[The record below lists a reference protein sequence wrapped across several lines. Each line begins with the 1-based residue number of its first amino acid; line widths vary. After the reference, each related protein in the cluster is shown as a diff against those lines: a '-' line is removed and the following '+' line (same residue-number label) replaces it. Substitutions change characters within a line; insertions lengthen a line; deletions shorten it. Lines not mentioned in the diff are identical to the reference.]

1 MTSTV
6 STSDIA
12 SAFGVSVRTVSY
24 WTGLTGFPAP
34 ATKRGRGGERV
45 YRLAALPV
53 DLRSADGTAIRTG
66 FRQHLIDW
74 LISQQ
79 ATTAVVASA
88 PASAVALPPDAATQA
103 AAPAAGALTT
113 VAGDGLA
120 HLKEWQRDCAYA
132 RRALLTH
139 IEDVQARTGCTQNDA
154 IATLIRRAD
163 EKRLDEHVE
172 RLVAQANERKGGD
185 RTLSRATI
193 LAWKRAFNER
203 GLAGL
208 APAGCERLE
217 IPAWAGAVLDLWAR
231 PQNPTITYVF
241 ERLPAELPAGAVA
254 PSYGQVRR
262 FLQER
267 LGNVAREV
275 GRRGPRDLKN
285 ILPFK
290 RRDTSKLWPCDAYT
304 ADGHT
309 FDAEVAHPVHGRP
322 FRPELTSVL
331 DIATRRAVG
340 WTASLKETQLDVLDA
355 LRHAFTTSG
364 DCAIFYTDNG
374 PGYKNALQS
383 DPGIGMAA
391 RLGYQVKHSIPYNS
405 QSRGIIERSHQTIFV
420 RAARELPT
428 FIGAAMDAEAKNK
441 VYKLTRRDLKE
452 VGKSRLLMPWDAFI
466 QYIQAAID
474 DYNNRPHRA
483 LPRVRDAATGR
494 MRHQSPNEAWQAA
507 IDDGWKP
514 NVISADDARELFRPR
529 RIAEVRRCEIRAFG
543 HTYFSRMLEEEHDNK
558 VAIGYD
564 VHDPASVMVY
574 DLQGRY
580 LCDAHADANR
590 SDYFGESVLEQA
602 AAKRAAARR
611 RRLEDKLQE
620 VDEELRGSPLVLDNN
635 PSPKLDVDALYA
647 AYTAAEALPEGAGTA
662 PASEG
667 ALSPASE
674 HLSDRETNPQ
684 DVAAQSTALPAE
696 SRQKRPF
703 FSFDYE
709 RYEWLMQHR
718 EGWTDADAT
727 FCQYF
732 AGTDEYQLMA
742 DIYAERGIA
751 WGDGNEGFKAAL

>member
-6 STSDIA
+6 STSEIA
-12 SAFGVSVRTVSY
+12 AAFAVSVRTVSY
-24 WTGLTGFPAP
+24 WAGLPGFPAP

-45 YRLAALPV
+45 YRLSGLPA
-53 DLRSADGTAIRTG
+53 DLRGTDGSTIRTG
-66 FRQHLIDW
+66 FRQRAIDY
-74 LISQQ
+74 LISKQ
-79 ATTAVVASA
+79 APAASASA
-88 PASAVALPPDAATQA
+88 PVPAVAPPPGAATQA
-103 AAPAAGALTT
+103 AAPATGALAN

-120 HLKEWQRDCAYA
+120 HLKDWQRDCAYA
-132 RRALLTH
+132 RRAVLMHL
-139 IEDVQARTGCTQNDA
+139 EDVQARTGCTQNDA
-154 IATLIRRAD
+154 IATLIARAA

-172 RLVAQANERKGGD
+172 RLVMQANERRGVG
-185 RTLSRATI
+185 RTLSRATL
-193 LAWKRAFNER
+193 LAWKRAFNDR
-203 GLAGL
+203 GLIGL
-208 APAGCERLE
+208 APAGCERLDV
-217 IPAWAGAVLDLWAR
+217 PAWAGAALQLWQR
-231 PQNPTITYVF
+231 PQKPTIAYVV
-241 ERLPAELPAGAVA
+241 EKLPAELPAGIPV
-254 PSYGQVRR
+254 PSYHQVRR
-262 FLQER
+262 FITER

-275 GRRGPRDLKN
+275 GRRAPRDLKN

-290 RRDTSKLWPCDAYT
+290 RRDTSKMWPCDAYT

-383 DPGIGMAA
+383 APAVGMAA
-391 RLGYQVKHSIPYNS
+391 RLGYEVKHSLPYNS
-405 QSRGIIERSHQTIFV
+405 QSRGIIERAHQSIFV

-428 FIGAAMDAEAKNK
+428 YIGAAMDAEAKNK
-441 VYKLTRRDLKE
+441 VYKLTRRDLKD
-452 VGKSRLLMPWDAFI
+452 VGKSQLLMPWDAFI
-466 QYIQAAID
+466 SYIQAAID

-494 MRHQSPNEAWQAA
+494 MRHQSPNEAWQSA
-507 IDDGWKP
+507 IDDGWTP
-514 NVISADDARELFRPR
+514 TVISADEARELFRPR

-543 HTYFSRMLEEEHDNK
+543 HTYFARALEEQHDNK

-564 VHDPASVMVY
+564 VHDASSVMVY

-620 VDEELRGSPLVLDNN
+620 VAEELRGSPLVLDND
-635 PSPKLDVDALYA
+635 PSPKLDADALYA
-647 AYTAAEALPEGAGTA
+647 AYTATETIPEGGV
-662 PASEG
+662 
-667 ALSPASE
+667 SPASE
-674 HLSDRETNPQ
+674 HLSDQETNPQ
-684 DVAAQSTALPAE
+684 DVAAQITAPSAE
-696 SRQKRPF
+696 TRPYF
-703 FSFDYE
+703 VFDYE

-718 EGWTDADAT
+718 EHWTEADAA
-727 FCQYF
+727 FCRHF
-732 AGTDEYQLMA
+732 AATDEYYVMA
-742 DIYAERGIA
+742 DLYAERGIA
-751 WGDGNEGFKAAL
+751 WDDDRQGFNRAL

>member
-12 SAFGVSVRTVSY
+12 AAFGVSVRTVSY
-24 WTGLTGFPAP
+24 WTGLPGFPSP

-45 YRLAALPV
+45 YRLAGLPV
-53 DLRSADGTAIRTG
+53 DLRNADGSTIRAG
-66 FRQHLIDW
+66 FRQRAIDY

-79 ATTAVVASA
+79 APAASASA
-88 PASAVALPPDAATQA
+88 PATAAALPPDVATQA

-113 VAGDGLA
+113 AAAAGDGLA
-120 HLKEWQRDCAYA
+120 QLKDWQRDCAYA
-132 RRALLTH
+132 RRALLAH
-139 IEDVQARTGCTQNDA
+139 LEDVQARTGCTQNDA
-154 IATLIRRAD
+154 IATLISRAA

-172 RLVAQANERKGGD
+172 RLVTQANERKGGG
-185 RTLSRATI
+185 RTLSRATV

-203 GLAGL
+203 GLLGL
-208 APAGCERLE
+208 APAGCERLDV
-217 IPAWAGAVLDLWAR
+217 PAWAGAALQLWQR
-231 PQNPTITYVF
+231 PQKPTIAYVV
-241 ERLPAELPAGAVA
+241 EKLPAELPAGIPV
-254 PSYGQVRR
+254 PSYHQVRR
-262 FLQER
+262 FIGER

-285 ILPFK
+285 ILAFK
-290 RRDTSKLWPCDAYT
+290 RRDTSKMWPCDGYT

-391 RLGYQVKHSIPYNS
+391 RLGYEVKHSLPYNS

-420 RAARELPT
+420 KAARELPT
-428 FIGAAMDAEAKNK
+428 YIGAAMDAEAKNK
-441 VYKLTRRDLKE
+441 VFKLTRRDLKE
-452 VGKSRLLMPWDAFI
+452 VGKSRLLMPWDVFI

-474 DYNNRPHRA
+474 DYNNRPHRS
-483 LPRVRDAATGR
+483 LPRVRDSVTGS
-494 MRHQSPNEAWQAA
+494 MRHQSPNEAWQSA
-507 IDDGWKP
+507 IDDGWTP
-514 NVISADDARELFRPR
+514 HVISAEDARELFRPR
-529 RIAEVRRCEIRAFG
+529 RLAEVRRCEIRAFG
-543 HTYFSRMLEEEHDNK
+543 HTYFSRLLEEEHDNK

-564 VHDPASVMVY
+564 VHDPSSVMVY

-635 PSPKLDVDALYA
+635 PSPKLDADALYA
-647 AYTAAEALPEGAGTA
+647 AYTAAEVIPEGAGR
-662 PASEG
+662 SLICEG
-667 ALSPASE
+667 AVSPASE
-674 HLSDRETNPQ
+674 HLSDQETNPQ
-684 DVAAQSTALPAE
+684 DVAAQITALPAE
-696 SRQKRPF
+696 KRPF
-703 FSFDYE
+703 FAYDYE

-718 EGWTDADAT
+718 EGWTDGDTT
-727 FCQYF
+727 FCRYF
-732 AGTDEYQLMA
+732 VATDEYQLMA

-751 WGDGNEGFKAAL
+751 WDGGAEGFKAAL